1 MRLHHQIFL
10 AMLLAGL
17 AGWATEPDSTLAGVH
32 WLSVYDMIGT
42 IFINGLKMVVVPLI
56 ASAIVSGLIHAGEGR
71 DLGRLGL
78 KTISYYLLTGL
89 VAVLVGLVLVNLIAP
104 GVIEGEPAGN
114 RLGLSADTDEVLASV
129 KEQGAGDFSQ
139 ILIKLLPPNIVQAA
153 AEGQLLGLIVFSL
166 LFGWFLRQVE
176 GRPGETLRELV
187 DGIYYTMMRLTL
199 LIVALAPIG
208 VFGLIAATV
217 TETGLD
223 AIRPLA
229 LFFVTVVLALAAHAF
244 VVLPVAIRLL
254 GHRSPGRHFQA
265 MSPALMTAFST
276 ASSAATLPLTLEC
289 VEQRAGVSNRTSSFV
304 LPLGATVN
312 MDGTA
317 LYECVAALFLA
328 QAYGIDVSLT
338 TQFTVVLIALL
349 TSIGVAGIPAASL
362 VAITVI
368 LGVIGLPAEAVGLIL
383 VVDRLLDMCR
393 TAVNVWGDSAGA
405 VLIARSEG
413 EEAVLAR
420 PVADTESR
428 A

>member
-1 MRLHHQIFL
+1 MRLHHWIFL

-17 AGWATEPDSTLAGVH
+17 AGWLTTPETTLAGIH
-32 WLSVYDMIGT
+32 LLSVYDFIGT
-42 IFINGLKMVVVPLI
+42 LFINALKMVVVPLI
-56 ASAIVSGLIHAGEGR
+56 MSAIISGLINAGEGR
-71 DLGRLGL
+71 GLGRLGG
-78 KTISYYLLTGL
+78 KTVVYYLSTSL
-89 VAVLVGLVLVNLIAP
+89 VAVLIGLVLVNLITP
-104 GVIEGEPAGN
+104 GIIDGEPAGN
-114 RLGLSADTDEVLASV
+114 RLGLDREVTDTALEQVAD
-129 KEQGAGDFSQ
+129 KGAGDFSEM
-139 ILIKLLPPNIVQAA
+139 LLQMVPPNIISAA

-176 GRPGETLRELV
+176 GGPGQTLRDLV
-187 DGIYYTMMRLTL
+187 EGIYQTMMRLTL
-199 LIVALAPIG
+199 LIVAFAPVG

-229 LFFVTVVLALAAHAF
+229 LFFITVLLTLGVHAF
-244 VVLPVAIRLL
+244 VVMPMVIRLL
-254 GHRSPGRHFQA
+254 AQRSPWRHFQA

-289 VEQRAGVSNRTSSFV
+289 VEKRAGVSNRTGSFV

-338 TQFTVVLIALL
+338 TQFTVVLVALL
-349 TSIGVAGIPAASL
+349 TSIGVASIPAASL

-368 LGVIGLPAEAVGLIL
+368 LGVIGLPAEAIGLIL
-383 VVDRLLDMCR
+383 VVDRILDMCR
-393 TAVNVWGDSAGA
+393 TAVNVWGDSVGA

-413 EEAVLAR
+413 EEDVLMHR
-420 PVADTESR
+420 PGG
-428 A
+428 